1 MDFRAIWIRD
11 RLCKILG
18 VFEPRYIDTVLN
30 ELYDELVAFLDDS
43 VTDQRD
49 DHKRI
54 LFAYR
59 TFYERLIEEKVTAFE
74 PGKKKGKP
82 KKGKKGDAD
91 HEITGDAG
99 FLGASNDNEL
109 VEVTKI
115 VPTSIKTP
123 IVHICFGIIPEEKID
138 PNVRYV
144 YMVRRL
150 CTPIGTFQNL
160 EDCIAEMP
168 RKVIV
173 GCIRGNLI
181 HNAKEMLERIYRPGV
196 EFQFHEPDTKR
207 PKPEKSPAS
216 ADEDDP
222 SGVGRSSSRASVGLI
237 DYTRPSDFRM
247 KAMQAKKLT
256 PSMAMR
262 EESALENSS
271 RQSLA
276 DTPSSESNLTQTK
289 ASESTTGDSDAK
301 FPPPQTSSERW
312 DTLLEESKVK
322 GQVERVKQQPP
333 KPPPEESPMKQNLEA
348 NLEKFID
355 TLQWTIDHVECAFG
369 LPTQYNAPNQ
379 ENITVDEDKFKIKV
393 DIGKTAIEDL
403 TTLQLEEIVEGWSI
417 YIGKVLRESSE
428 REPTD
433 CTPMAEYNLWIERE
447 LQFNSI
453 VEQLKAPFVIQV
465 FDALK
470 DNQSNIMKAWPDRF
484 RKLKEALCLAREN
497 VEHLAML
504 QSYLEKI
511 KTGDDFKFILSI
523 IPNITIILRHIWTMS
538 NYYSLDEN
546 MLSLIGKISY
556 VFAEKV
562 KILIN
567 VDTIFKHSASHIHK
581 CATNCA
587 TLLQAWK
594 QSYMDTRAQ
603 IEQSGIG
610 SRWEFDKNVLFREID
625 HMTRISHDMAHI
637 AQVFLDFENIFDA
650 NFKAMITDPEEVDN
664 TLSKVYRLINHIIS
678 VDYDIFA
685 SSNLANWE
693 ATLDYFHKGVEQVEH
708 EAKVA
713 LDRCIPSLRSAEL
726 GLELIKNLDRIETR
740 PALAKH
746 LSSKYENIMKQF
758 LAEVGM
764 VEHEFLKHKNNP
776 PLQRNEPCHVGAVFW
791 VRSLLNF
798 IRKSMTA
805 FREFEAS
812 KKHTETSLQ
821 RTAFGQYMQLVKDFK
836 GYEKDNFQK
845 FTTYGT
851 KTVNSVLK
859 RNILKLEFCETML
872 ELQKEK
878 KSASAKKE
886 KASLRRPS
894 ALMTGKDRTRYT
906 NIATAVRWLVNR
918 PDGLDP
924 QLALAQKLVRAARNT
939 PSQISSSGSQTPASE
954 FKINQAQLMVSAVS
968 QKKIPT
974 WREVIGESVLI
985 EYKLKFALNFSYGKT
1000 TISFLFSCMVSNR
1013 AASLQHSLNSSTLSV
1028 VVVVG

>member
-1 MDFRAIWIRD
+1 D
-11 RLCKILG
+11 
-18 VFEPRYIDTVLN
+18 
-30 ELYDELVAFLDDS
+30 
-43 VTDQRD
+43 
-49 DHKRI
+49 
-54 LFAYR
+54 
-59 TFYERLIEEKVTAFE
+59 
-74 PGKKKGKP
+74 KKKGKQ

-168 RKVIV
+168 RNVIV

-181 HNAKEMLERIYRPGV
+181 HSAKEMLERIYRPGV
-196 EFQFHEPDTKR
+196 EFQFREPNTRR
-207 PKPEKSPAS
+207 PKPEKSAS
-216 ADEDDP
+216 VDEDDAA
-222 SGVGRSSSRASVGLI
+222 VVRASSRISVGLI
-237 DYTRPSDFRM
+237 DYSRPSDFRM
-247 KAMQAKKLT
+247 KAIQAKKLA
-256 PSMAMR
+256 PNAAMR

-301 FPPPQTSSERW
+301 APPLQSPSERW
-312 DTLLEESKVK
+312 GVLLEESKAK
-322 GQVERVKQQPP
+322 GRAGERPSDGQTAK
-333 KPPPEESPMKQNLEA
+333 PPEESPMKQNLES
-348 NLEKFID
+348 NLEKFIE

-369 LPTQYNAPNQ
+369 LPTQYNAPHQ

-393 DIGKTAIEDL
+393 DIARTAFEDL

-417 YIGKVLRESSE
+417 YIGKVLRESNEKEAQDS
-428 REPTD
+428 
-433 CTPMAEYNLWIERE
+433 TPMAEYNLWIERE
-447 LQFNSI
+447 LQYNSI
-453 VEQLKAPFVIQV
+453 IEQLKAPFVIQV

-484 RKLKEALCLAREN
+484 RKLKEALSLAREN

-504 QSYLEKI
+504 QNYLEKI

-546 MLSLIGKISY
+546 MLSLIGKISF

-567 VDTIFKHSASHIHK
+567 VDTIFKHSAAHIHQ
-581 CATNCA
+581 CASNCA

-594 QSYMDTRAQ
+594 QSYMETRTQ
-603 IEQSGIG
+603 IELSGIG

-625 HMTRISHDMAHI
+625 HMTRISRDMAHI

-693 ATLDYFHKGVEQVEH
+693 ATLEYFHKGVEQVEH

-713 LDRCIPSLRSAEL
+713 LDRCIPSLR
-726 GLELIKNLDRIETR
+726 
-740 PALAKH
+740 
-746 LSSKYENIMKQF
+746 
-758 LAEVGM
+758 
-764 VEHEFLKHKNNP
+764 
-776 PLQRNEPCHVGAVFW
+776 
-791 VRSLLNF
+791 
-798 IRKSMTA
+798 
-805 FREFEAS
+805 
-812 KKHTETSLQ
+812 
-821 RTAFGQYMQLVKDFK
+821 
-836 GYEKDNFQK
+836 
-845 FTTYGT
+845 
-851 KTVNSVLK
+851 
-859 RNILKLEFCETML
+859 
-872 ELQKEK
+872 
-878 KSASAKKE
+878 
-886 KASLRRPS
+886 
-894 ALMTGKDRTRYT
+894 
-906 NIATAVRWLVNR
+906 
-918 PDGLDP
+918 
-924 QLALAQKLVRAARNT
+924 
-939 PSQISSSGSQTPASE
+939 
-954 FKINQAQLMVSAVS
+954 
-968 QKKIPT
+968 
-974 WREVIGESVLI
+974 
-985 EYKLKFALNFSYGKT
+985 
-1000 TISFLFSCMVSNR
+1000 
-1013 AASLQHSLNSSTLSV
+1013 
-1028 VVVVG
+1028 